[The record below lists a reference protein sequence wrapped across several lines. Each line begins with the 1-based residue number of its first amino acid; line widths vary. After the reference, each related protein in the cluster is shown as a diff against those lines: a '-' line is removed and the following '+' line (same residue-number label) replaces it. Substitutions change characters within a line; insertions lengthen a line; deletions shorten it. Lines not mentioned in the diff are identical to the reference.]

1 MICPRCQQQAEEL
14 TDEGRCPY
22 CRYPVA
28 DYHRQITMVQI
39 VLGAIFGST
48 LIYGV
53 VVAVLELAVGYRPTG
68 AGEPSNI
75 FVGGLLVALLGVVV
89 FFRRAEARAL
99 SASEPPA
106 MRSALVVA
114 AALAEAP
121 AIYGLLMYLLFGS
134 IMWFAIFVG
143 ASWLLFL
150 RLGMS
155 LPQYLNTL
163 RDALG
168 RE

>member
-1 MICPRCQQQAEEL
+1 
-14 TDEGRCPY
+14 
-22 CRYPVA
+22 
-28 DYHRQITMVQI
+28 
-39 VLGAIFGST
+39 
-48 LIYGV
+48 
-53 VVAVLELAVGYRPTG
+53 
-68 AGEPSNI
+68 
-75 FVGGLLVALLGVVV
+75 VV

-121 AIYGLLMYLLFGS
+121 TIYGLLMYLLFGS
-134 IMWFAIFVG
+134 RMWFAIFVG
-143 ASWLLFL
+143 ASWLVFL

>member
-1 MICPRCQQQAEEL
+1 M
-14 TDEGRCPY
+14 T
-22 CRYPVA
+22 
-28 DYHRQITMVQI
+28 
-39 VLGAIFGST
+39 
-48 LIYGV
+48 
-53 VVAVLELAVGYRPTG
+53 VGYRPTG
-68 AGEPSNI
+68 AGEPSSI
-75 FVGGLLVALLGVVV
+75 FVGGLLVALLGIVV

-99 SASEPPA
+99 SADEPSA
-106 MRSALVVA
+106 MRSALIVA

-155 LPQYLNTL
+155 LPQYLNTIQ
-163 RDALG
+163 DALG